1 MANGKKKQ
9 NPKAQRPAKLVYNAP
24 TSGRATIGGLGG
36 SALKNAKGLCD
47 PFSPDARGAKIP
59 DDNGSKSV
67 AISLLGRH
75 TLTAD
80 AAGRAASLV
89 NPSLREHSWGP
100 ATFTATTV
108 TLASMATATA
118 ISDYTAF
125 STAVDE
131 YRVVSWGVRIYST
144 DAPLNQAGEIA
155 VITLPEEPPTYSG
168 ATVADTGSLFENISR
183 FPVAG
188 ANVHW
193 ISKPVGVA
201 WKEYRNVNL
210 YPSYESV
217 LLVVRGAAA
226 GQTFTVETFINV
238 EAQPKLA
245 SLTAVISTKAAD
257 HHPTALAAGVNVHNK
272 HRGAHNAPTKTV
284 SKSDKR

>member
-1 MANGKKKQ
+1 
-9 NPKAQRPAKLVYNAP
+9 V
-24 TSGRATIGGLGG
+24 
-36 SALKNAKGLCD
+36 C
-47 PFSPDARGAKIP
+47 
-59 DDNGSKSV
+59 
-67 AISLLGRH
+67 
-75 TLTAD
+75 
-80 AAGRAASLV
+80 
-89 NPSLREHSWGP
+89 PSLREHSWGP
-100 ATFTATTV
+100 ASFTATTV
-108 TLASMATATA
+108 TLASIGTATA

-125 STAVDE
+125 SSAVDE
-131 YRVVSWGVRIYST
+131 YRVVSWGIRIYST

-168 ATVADTGSLFENISR
+168 ATLADTGSLFENISR

-217 LLVVRGAAA
+217 LLVVRGAAG
-226 GQTFTVETFINV
+226 GQTFTVETFMNL

-284 SKSDKR
+284 SRGLWGMLRDTALDLAGSAIPYVGGLVSSAAKSYFGSRGRQRLPAIADQIMEVD